1 MVQLNIDMCDFFGQ
15 ESVQGICFFI
25 FLFFNHLKMQT
36 LFLCDML
43 SEAFSLAISIIL
55 CCQIDIVYSL
65 IETLIKWLVILW
77 ICCCCI

>member
-15 ESVQGICFFI
+15 ESVQGICFFYFFYI
-25 FLFFNHLKMQT
+25 LFFNNLKMQT

-55 CCQIDIVYSL
+55 CVAKL
-65 IETLIKWLVILW
+65 I
-77 ICCCCI
+77 